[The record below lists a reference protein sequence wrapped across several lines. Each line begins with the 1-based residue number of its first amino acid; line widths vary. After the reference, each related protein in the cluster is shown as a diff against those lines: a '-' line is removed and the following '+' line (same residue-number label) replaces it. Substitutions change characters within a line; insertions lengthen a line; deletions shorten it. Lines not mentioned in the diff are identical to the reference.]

1 MPFRLSETEIRSA
14 QGNALFCLLRLR
26 PLHKN
31 GIVGLGTGNGTQE
44 DVRMLEVQGIKKSYG
59 RARILKDISFT
70 AEPGECVGIAGGN
83 GCGKTT
89 LLSVLAG
96 ALRADGGSIRFD
108 GKEAVGHP
116 KVFADSAAYVPQE
129 NPLIEELTVR
139 DNFRLWYR
147 GGHGSLEAA
156 MKSDAAVMLGVD
168 AMAKKQAGKLSGG
181 MKKRLSIACALSNQ
195 ASVLILDEPGAA
207 LDLKCRADIRA
218 YLNHYLTGGGTVILT
233 SHDMEELALCTKLF
247 ILRDGILNREDP
259 GISEERLISCF

>member
-1 MPFRLSETEIRSA
+1 
-14 QGNALFCLLRLR
+14 
-26 PLHKN
+26 
-31 GIVGLGTGNGTQE
+31 
-44 DVRMLEVQGIKKSYG
+44 MLEVQGIKKSYG
-59 RARILKDISFT
+59 KARILKDISFT

-96 ALRADGGSIRFD
+96 ALKADGGSIRFD

-139 DNFRLWYR
+139 DNFWLWYR

-181 MKKRLSIACALSNQ
+181 MKKRLSIACALSNH
-195 ASVLILDEPGAA
+195 APFLVMDETGAA
-207 LDLKCRADIRA
+207 LDLECKEDIRS
-218 YLNHYLTGGGTVILT
+218 YLKQYMADGGAVVLT
-233 SHDMEELALCTKLF
+233 SHELEELSLCSRMYA
-247 ILRDGILNREDP
+247 LRDGTLHEIASGLTADE
-259 GISEERLISCF
+259 LIGQFR

>member
-1 MPFRLSETEIRSA
+1 MPFRLSGTEIRSA

-31 GIVGLGTGNGTQE
+31 GIVGLGTGNGTQ
-44 DVRMLEVQGIKKSYG
+44 EVQGIKKSYG

-96 ALRADGGSIRFD
+96 ALKADGGSIRFD

-195 ASVLILDEPGAA
+195 APVLILDEPGAA

-218 YLNHYLTGGGTVILT
+218 YRCWP
-233 SHDMEELALCTKLF
+233 AL
-247 ILRDGILNREDP
+247 
-259 GISEERLISCF
+259 